1 VNFEVFAS
9 NCRVFLYGWYPLF
22 VKLSKVGNE
31 IKYSTASVVLLI
43 ESGKVSEDTIIIMT
57 MHYIGY
63 GMVPDRSK
71 RK

>member
-1 VNFEVFAS
+1 MNFEVFAS

-43 ESGKVSEDTIIIMT
+43 ESGKVSENIINN
-57 MHYIGY
+57 Y
-63 GMVPDRSK
+63 
-71 RK
+71 